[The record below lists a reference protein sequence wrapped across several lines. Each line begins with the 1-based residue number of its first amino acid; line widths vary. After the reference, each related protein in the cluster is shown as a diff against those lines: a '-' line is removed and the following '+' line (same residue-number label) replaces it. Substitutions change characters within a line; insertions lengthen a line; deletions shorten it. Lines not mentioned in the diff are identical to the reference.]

1 MIANTF
7 IKRPVTAV
15 VVSIVLALTGIICIV
30 NLPIDQYPDITPP
43 VVQVNGQFTGA
54 DAQTVEQTVATPV
67 EQQVNGT
74 PGMEYMQSN
83 NTNNGLMSMNVTFK
97 IGTDIDIATLDVQ
110 NRVSIAS
117 PLLPA
122 VVSRLGLTVR
132 AVNPSMLMMV
142 AIYAPQGSH
151 DITFLDNYT
160 NIFVQDA
167 LLRVPGVGSIN
178 RFTDDFSM
186 RIWMNPEKMAAY
198 SLTPQDVIAALNAQ
212 NVQVAAGSA
221 GVPPQR
227 KTQTYEL
234 GILVNGR
241 LSKVNDFE
249 NVIIKTIPS
258 SGELVY
264 LKDVARVELGKFTFS
279 SNSFVDGK
287 RASYLQIYQAPGSNA
302 LETANGIY
310 AALAQLKK
318 SFPSDVAYSV
328 PFESVTVVKVS
339 MHDVVNT
346 LLMTLGLVAI
356 VVFLFLQNWR
366 STLIP
371 VLAIPVS
378 ILGTFC
384 FFIPLG
390 FTINT
395 LTMFGFVLA
404 IGIVVDDAI
413 IVVEATQHYIDEYGM
428 SAKEATYTA
437 MKDISAPVVAIALIL
452 AAVFV
457 PVGFIPGIV
466 GRLYQQFAITIAIS
480 VILSAFIALSLTPA
494 LCSLLLKPTPR
505 EQDNKLNWMDRMFA
519 RFNKWF
525 EKITEKYSEGVKKSI
540 KASRLVIIILVCIC
554 IGTVLMF
561 RNKPTGFIPSEDD
574 GNLYV
579 TFQLPP
585 AASTAASVEVMTR
598 LMKVVSETPG
608 IAHYA
613 ALSGLNVITNAS
625 NSNSG
630 TIYCQLSPWDD
641 RQKSSEQV
649 PGIISVLQ
657 KRIADAGIKNASVQV
672 IQPSPIPGVGAT
684 VGFSFQIEQRNTND
698 DIHAFE
704 KVVNKFIAEAN
715 KEPAVTKAFTYYS
728 AHTPNFNLTV
738 DRDKCE
744 KLGVNIAD
752 VFTTIQAYMGS
763 LYINDFTTYNRTF
776 HVVVQADTMFR
787 TMITDMDKYYVRN
800 QAGTMVPLGT
810 LISYQ
815 PIEAAP
821 LISHFNIFRS
831 AEVDGSSSPGYSS
844 TETLDALKKV
854 ADRVLP
860 QGYSYEYSGLS
871 YEEIKAGSATIYI
884 FIFSIT
890 FVFLFLAALYESWS
904 VPFSV
909 LLAVP
914 IGAFGAILILIF
926 LPRISNNVY
935 AQIGLITLIGLA
947 AKNAILIV
955 EFAKVR
961 VDRGEE
967 LVKSTLEAVKL
978 RLRPIVMTSL
988 AFILGVLPLV
998 FATGAGAIARRTIGF
1013 TVLGG
1018 MLAASSIAIFIVPV
1032 LFVLITRVSYGKK
1045 KLAYLLASHDKL
1057 MEKARKVE
1065 EQNIDPE
1072 LEFDIEQSRKLHHSN
1087 MNSGEH
1093 GNPHFGENRQED
1105 KPIGE

>member
-7 IKRPVTAV
+7 IKRPVTAIVISV
-15 VVSIVLALTGIICIV
+15 VLVLTGAICIL

-43 VVQVNGQFTGA
+43 VVQVTGQFTGA
-54 DAQTVEQTVATPV
+54 DAQTVEQTVATPI
-67 EQQVNGT
+67 EEQVNGT

-83 NTNNGLMSMNVTFK
+83 STNNGLMTMNVTFN
-97 IGTDIDIATLDVQ
+97 IGTNIDVAALDVQ
-110 NRVSIAS
+110 NRVSIAQ
-117 PLLPA
+117 PLIPTVA
-122 VVSRLGLTVR
+122 ARLGIIVR

-142 AIYAPQGSH
+142 AIYAPKGTH
-151 DITFLDNYT
+151 NITFLDNYT

-167 LLRVPGVGSIN
+167 LLRVPGVGTIN

-186 RIWMNPEKMAAY
+186 RIWMNPAKMASY
-198 SLTPQDVIAALNAQ
+198 GLTAQDIINALNAQ

-221 GVPPQR
+221 GVPPQAP
-227 KTQTYEL
+227 TQTYEI

-241 LSKVNDFE
+241 LSKVSEFE
-249 NVIIKTIPS
+249 NIVVKNSPDTGS
-258 SGELVY
+258 LVFM
-264 LKDVARVELGKFTFS
+264 KDVARVELGKFTFS

-302 LETANGIY
+302 LKTAEGVY
-310 AALAQLKK
+310 KELAQLRQF
-318 SFPSDVAYSV
+318 FPADVEYSV
-328 PFESVTVVKVS
+328 PFEAVTVVKVS
-339 MHDVVNT
+339 MTDVVDT
-346 LLMTLGLVAI
+346 LLLTLGLVAV
-356 VVFLFLQNWR
+356 VVFLFLQNLR

-378 ILGTFC
+378 IFGTFC

-413 IVVEATQHYIDEYGM
+413 IVVEAVQHYIDNEGM
-428 SAKEATYTA
+428 SAKEGTYHA

-480 VILSAFIALSLTPA
+480 VMISAFIALSLTPA
-494 LCSLLLKPTPR
+494 LCSLLLKPTKIKK
-505 EQDNKLNWMDRMFA
+505 DAKGL
-519 RFNKWF
+519 NKWF
-525 EKITEKYSEGVKKSI
+525 FKFNAWFDRVTDRYGKGVQRSI
-540 KASRLVIIILVCIC
+540 KGARYILILLVCVCGAAI
-554 IGTVLMF
+554 LLF
-561 RNKPTGFIPSEDD
+561 EHKPTGFIPSEDD

-585 AASTAASVEVMTR
+585 AASTVQSINTMNQI
-598 LMKVVSETPG
+598 MKVVAATPG
-608 IAHYA
+608 VAHYA
-613 ALSGLNVITNAS
+613 ALSGLNVINNAT
-625 NSNSG
+625 NSNCG
-630 TIYCQLSPWDD
+630 TVYIQLKPWDERTTD
-641 RQKSSEQV
+641 EQRV
-649 PGIISVLQ
+649 PGIMTVMQ
-657 KRIADAGIKNASVQV
+657 QRIADAGIKGANVEV

-684 VGFSFQIEQRNTND
+684 VGFTFQIEQRNTND
-698 DIHAFE
+698 DLEAFQ
-704 KVVNKFIAEAN
+704 KVVDNFVTEVNKN
-715 KEPAVTKAFTYYS
+715 KAVTGAYSFYS
-728 AHTPNFNLTV
+728 ARTPSYNVTV

-744 KLGVNIAD
+744 KLGVNVSD
-752 VFTTIQAYMGS
+752 VFTTIQAFMGS

-776 HVVVQADTMFR
+776 HVVVQADTAFR
-787 TMITDMDKYYVRN
+787 TMVTDMNKYYVRN
-800 QAGTMVPLGT
+800 SNNEMLPLGT
-810 LISYQ
+810 LITYQ
-815 PIEAAP
+815 PTETAP

-831 AEVDGSSSPGYSS
+831 AEIDGASTPGFS
-844 TETLDALKKV
+844 TEDAIKALQET

-860 QGYSYEYSGLS
+860 QGYAYEYSGLS
-871 YEEIKAGSATIYI
+871 FEEIKAGSTTIYI

-914 IGAFGAILILIF
+914 IGAFGAILTLA
-926 LPRISNNVY
+926 LVPSLTDNVY

-961 VDRGEE
+961 VDLGEDVVE
-967 LVKSTLEAVKL
+967 STLAAVRL
-978 RLRPIVMTSL
+978 RLRPIVMTSM
-988 AFILGVLPLV
+988 AFILGVMPLV
-998 FATGAGAIARRTIGF
+998 LATGAGAVARRTIGY

-1018 MLAASSIAIFIVPV
+1018 MTAASTIAIFVVPV
-1032 LFVLITRVSYGKK
+1032 LFVLITKASYGKV
-1045 KLAYLLASHDKL
+1045 KLAWLRDHREDLK
-1057 MEKARKVE
+1057 EKAKRVE
-1065 EQNIDPE
+1065 AQDIDPA
-1072 LEFDIEQSRKLHHSN
+1072 LEFEIQKARELND
-1087 MNSGEH
+1087 M
-1093 GNPHFGENRQED
+1093 D
-1105 KPIGE
+1105 KPSHA